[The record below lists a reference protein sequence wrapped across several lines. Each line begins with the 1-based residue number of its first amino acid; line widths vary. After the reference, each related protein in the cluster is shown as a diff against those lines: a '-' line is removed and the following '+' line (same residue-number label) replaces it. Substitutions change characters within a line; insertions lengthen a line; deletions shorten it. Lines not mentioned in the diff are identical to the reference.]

1 MFRASRQESVRL
13 FKYVTNVDIKFN
25 PWDAKSNSAREL
37 WRRLTSKKLAKSNP
51 SALVNATMPSSVLV
65 PSAHIKFVDGSERTL
80 DDTSELTV
88 DDIISQINMAA
99 ARIDNEWI
107 LEGKEID
114 EDGD

>member
-1 MFRASRQESVRL
+1 M
-13 FKYVTNVDIKFN
+13 
-25 PWDAKSNSAREL
+25 
-37 WRRLTSKKLAKSNP
+37 
-51 SALVNATMPSSVLV
+51 
-65 PSAHIKFVDGSERTL
+65 DGSERTL

-107 LEGKEID
+107 LEGKELD